1 MNTISNSLSSR
12 LVYQQNAGT
21 NKRDVNAEAKPET
34 KAEAGPSGA
43 EASCNV
49 SISAKA
55 QRAQA
60 CEKPVAAVEAT
71 KVTSSEPLNPFAAT
85 IVSMIEAQ
93 LQRDVADGAGVDA
106 LQSRLQA
113 GLDGFRKGF
122 SEAMAQLEGNP
133 QFTGAVRAEIDMT
146 EYQVLKAINELAE
159 KLGLEPPVATLPPK
173 PAAPDASEA
182 GVPPA
187 VPEAPGLL
195 GAVAGSSDRTLD
207 SNLKNVKVLLETLER
222 TTLTYE
228 HLAKSKRTSDSEV
241 GYRASQERSFT
252 LNLKTQDGDT
262 VTLAI
267 QSSNTRTGAVG
278 ASGAFG
284 TSMTAHDRFQFEVDG
299 DLDEGELRAISD
311 LLNDINKLATD
322 FYQGDYADA
331 IKQALSLNFDSS
343 ELSAFELNIQ
353 ESWTERVESSSQAS
367 ETVSPELV
375 TYAQGLLAQA
385 EHTVQMGFKVE
396 LITDFLEQWELI
408 AEQPGASELARQLFD
423 RNGFDLS

>member
-12 LVYQQNAGT
+12 LMYQQNAGT
-21 NKRDVNAEAKPET
+21 DKRDVSAEAKSDT
-34 KAEAGPSGA
+34 KAEAGSSGT
-43 EASCNV
+43 EAGCNV
-49 SISAKA
+49 SLSAKA
-55 QRAQA
+55 RHAQS
-60 CEKPVAAVEAT
+60 CETPAAAVEAT
-71 KVTSSEPLNPFAAT
+71 KATSSEPLNPFAAT

-93 LQRDVADGAGVDA
+93 LQRDLADGAGAEA

-159 KLGLEPPVATLPPK
+159 KLGLEPPVATLPAK

-187 VPEAPGLL
+187 VPGAPGLL
-195 GAVAGSSDRTLD
+195 GAVPGSSDRMLD
-207 SNLKNVKVLLETLER
+207 SNLKNVKVLVETLER

-241 GYRASQERSFT
+241 AYRGSHTRSFT
-252 LNLKTQDGDT
+252 LNVTTQDGDT
-262 VTLAI
+262 VALTI
-267 QSSNTRTGAVG
+267 QSSNTRTEAVG
-278 ASGAFG
+278 ANGAFG
-284 TSMTAHDRFQFEVDG
+284 ASMSASDRFQFEVEG
-299 DLDEGELRAISD
+299 DLDEDELRAISD
-311 LLNDINKLATD
+311 LLTEINKLATD

-331 IKQALSLNFDSS
+331 FKQALNLNFDSS

-353 ESWTERVESSSQAS
+353 ESWQERIASSSSAGES
-367 ETVSPELV
+367 VSPALI
-375 TYAQGLLAQA
+375 TYAQGLLEQA
-385 EHTVQMGFKVE
+385 DLTLKMGFKVE

-408 AEQPGASELARQLFD
+408 TEQTGASKFARELFD